1 MNKGDLINKVAE
13 EAGISKAEA
22 AKAVDAVLDGISDT
36 LKDGGKVAILGFGT
50 FSVTHRPAREGRNP
64 ATGETI
70 KIAARNSVKF
80 KAGKA
85 LNEKVN

>member
-22 AKAVDAVLDGISDT
+22 TKAVDAVLDGISDT

-64 ATGETI
+64 ATGATI
-70 KIAARNSVKF
+70 KIAARNAVKF